1 MPKRPVTVTALCLI
15 IPLAAAFI
23 GPQTIR
29 SGTVTNLY
37 GLQEWREEALSTAYT
52 LEAYQPPTSSP
63 PQSFGMVPILPFPF
77 NDILLPGQTKQL
89 HLYEER
95 FHLLFEEAL
104 DNHSVVGMGLLA
116 GSGMMTLM
124 PLLEVESFTR
134 HGYDPDW
141 KSRGDGMGNGSIF
154 VTVRAVGRA
163 KVIDELEQEEPYM
176 RARVVEVVDVGG
188 KMNGVGMVKEKSAR
202 LEGESSE
209 MEVGSGIAATIETLI
224 LSLASMGEFAFK
236 LTGLH
241 CILFQFGT

>member
-1 MPKRPVTVTALCLI
+1 MPKRPVTTLCLT

-23 GPQTIR
+23 GPQTICSR
-29 SGTVTNLY
+29 TATNLN

-52 LEAYQPPTSSP
+52 LEAYQPPTSSH
-63 PQSFGMVPILPFPF
+63 PQTFGMVPILPFPF

-104 DNHSVVGMGLLA
+104 DNHSVLGMGLLA
-116 GSGMMTLM
+116 GTGMMTLL

-134 HGYDPDW
+134 LGYDPDW

-163 KVIDELEQEEPYM
+163 KVLDELEQEEPYM
-176 RARVVEVVDVGG
+176 RARVVEVVDVRG
-188 KMNGVGMVKEKSAR
+188 KMNGVGMVKEKSER
-202 LEGESSE
+202 LEGESNE

-224 LSLASMGEFAFK
+224 LSLASMGEFAVK
-236 LTGLH
+236 H
-241 CILFQFGT
+241 